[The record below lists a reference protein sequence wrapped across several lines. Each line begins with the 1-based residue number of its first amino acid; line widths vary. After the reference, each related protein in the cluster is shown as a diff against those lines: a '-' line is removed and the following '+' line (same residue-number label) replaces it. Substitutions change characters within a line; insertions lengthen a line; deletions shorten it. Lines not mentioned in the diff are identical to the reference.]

1 MFDNLIKE
9 VSKVVVGNENKIK
22 LTLAA
27 ILSEGSV
34 LIEDNPGS
42 GKTTFAKAITLNLG
56 LGFKRIQFTSDLLP
70 SDILGFN
77 IFKNEELTFQKGPIF
92 TNIVLADELN
102 RGSPKSQSAFLEAME
117 EKNVSIDGSTYKLPE
132 PFFVIA
138 TQNPMDS
145 SGTSTLPD
153 SQLDRFMISFS
164 LSELNDQDKVS
175 MIKNNIDLSNINS
188 QTVDWK
194 NIQDKKNKI
203 NVSDEIYDY
212 VLQIEQ
218 TVKALDQ
225 EKVLMLKNNIDL
237 SKINSETVDW
247 KNIQDKK
254 NEINVSD
261 EIYDYVLQIEQT
273 IKALDQE
280 IYISARCLKQII
292 DLAKGWALVHSKDYV
307 THQDIKDVLSYI
319 LRHRIKFLKQDEK
332 KDFVNQEILGKID
345 IKR

>member
-9 VSKVVVGNENKIK
+9 VSKLIVGNENKIK
-22 LTLAA
+22 LTIAA

-77 IFKNEELTFQKGPIF
+77 IFKNEELNFQKGPIF

-117 EKNVSIDGSTYKLPE
+117 EKNVSIDGTTYKLPE

-164 LSELNDQDKVS
+164 LSELNDKDKVL
-175 MIKNNIDLSNINS
+175 MLKNNIDLTKINPEKINWS
-188 QTVDWK
+188 E
-194 NIQDKKNKI
+194 IQDKKNKI
-203 NVSDEIYDY
+203 NVSDEIYQY
-212 VLQIEQ
+212 TLE
-218 TVKALDQ
+218 
-225 EKVLMLKNNIDL
+225 
-237 SKINSETVDW
+237 
-247 KNIQDKK
+247 
-254 NEINVSD
+254 
-261 EIYDYVLQIEQT
+261 IEQT
-273 IKALDQE
+273 INSLDQQ
-280 IYISARCLKQII
+280 IYISPRCLKQII
-292 DLAKGWALVHSKDYV
+292 DLGKGWAMVNSKDYV
-307 THQDIKDVLSYI
+307 THQDIKDLLPNI
-319 LRHRIKFLKQDEK
+319 LRHRIKFLKQEEK
-332 KDFVNQEILGKID
+332 EDFVNNEILGKIS

>member
-9 VSKVVVGNENKIK
+9 VSKVIVGNENKIK
-22 LTLAA
+22 LTIAA

-77 IFKNEELTFQKGPIF
+77 IFKNEELNFQKGPIF

-117 EKNVSIDGSTYKLPE
+117 EKNVSIDGTTYKLPE

-164 LSELNDQDKVS
+164 LSELNDKDKVL
-175 MIKNNIDLSNINS
+175 MLKNNIDLTKINS
-188 QTVDWK
+188 EKINWSE
-194 NIQDKKNKI
+194 IQDKKNKI
-203 NVSDEIYDY
+203 NVSDEIYQY
-212 VLQIEQ
+212 TLE
-218 TVKALDQ
+218 
-225 EKVLMLKNNIDL
+225 
-237 SKINSETVDW
+237 
-247 KNIQDKK
+247 
-254 NEINVSD
+254 
-261 EIYDYVLQIEQT
+261 IEQT
-273 IKALDQE
+273 INSLDQQ
-280 IYISARCLKQII
+280 IYISPRCLKQII
-292 DLAKGWALVHSKDYV
+292 DLGKGWAVVNSKDYV
-307 THQDIKDVLSYI
+307 THQDIKDLLPYI
-319 LRHRIKFLKQDEK
+319 LRHRIKFLKQEEK
-332 KDFVNQEILGKID
+332 ENFVNNEILGKIS